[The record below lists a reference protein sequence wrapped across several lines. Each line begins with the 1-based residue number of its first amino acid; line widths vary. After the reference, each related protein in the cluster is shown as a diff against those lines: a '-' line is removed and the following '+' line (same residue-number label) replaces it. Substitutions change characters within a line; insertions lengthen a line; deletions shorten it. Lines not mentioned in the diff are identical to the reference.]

1 LRTAQFRDGIPVAP
15 IRSRARNVAVIG
27 RERSLRFPEVT
38 PTVLVQ
44 PSPAQVHTSGV
55 NFNLPSGEML
65 KEQIMNRIKNFLK
78 DESGI
83 ETLEYAVI
91 GAIVVVVAVLIYGSG
106 WGQAVKT
113 TLVRAASQSTAGV
126 TT

>member
-1 LRTAQFRDGIPVAP
+1 
-15 IRSRARNVAVIG
+15 
-27 RERSLRFPEVT
+27 
-38 PTVLVQ
+38 
-44 PSPAQVHTSGV
+44 
-55 NFNLPSGEML
+55 
-65 KEQIMNRIKNFLK
+65 MNKIKNFIR

-106 WGQAVKT
+106 WGQQVKT
-113 TLVRAASQSTAGV
+113 TLVNASSQSTAGV